1 MAACCT
7 PNPLQLAE
15 GCYKWCEL
23 PATYADE
30 DTALSRFVACR
41 RRWAS
46 KGKMSTNGTLTYNE
60 TSGYPFYLHVA
71 ASEPVGS
78 GVTTVGLSMF
88 VLVASMF
95 VGLV

>member
-1 MAACCT
+1 MAACCG

-30 DTALSRFVACR
+30 DTALSRFMSCR
-41 RRWAS
+41 SRETNKRNMTM
-46 KGKMSTNGTLTYNE
+46 GTNGTNG

-71 ASEPVGS
+71 KSGTAGS
-78 GVTTVGLSMF
+78 GVTTVRLGMF